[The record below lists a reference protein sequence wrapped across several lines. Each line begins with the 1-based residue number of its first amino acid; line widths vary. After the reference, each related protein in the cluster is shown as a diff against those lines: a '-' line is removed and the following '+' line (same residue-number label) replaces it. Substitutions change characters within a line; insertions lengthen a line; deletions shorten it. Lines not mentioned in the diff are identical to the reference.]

1 MKISPRNIIFH
12 ELIGLRVEIIDS
24 SNKSQI
30 GISGRVIDETANMLV
45 IESDKGRK
53 MVSKK
58 DVVIVFYL
66 PTGEKVKVEG
76 KVIVGRPEERL
87 KKKFRRW

>member
-1 MKISPRNIIFH
+1 
-12 ELIGLRVEIIDS
+12 
-24 SNKSQI
+24 
-30 GISGRVIDETANMLV
+30 
-45 IESDKGRK
+45 